1 MTHRNVKRGA
11 VTAALATALAA
22 LAPQAALAAD
32 TPAPPR
38 APAAAS
44 VAAAHEA
51 ATAPDTLETLARFF
65 ARDGKAGVKAAAPR
79 IEGAT
84 VPVYVLSP
92 DFVRGRSGAPVAK
105 LGFLASKAVSTDGR
119 EASVW
124 TVRPRGADAWRVV
137 NIATGA
143 DETAYAAKARAVGGT
158 LFREPQI
165 DAWYAQRGDRVLPLD
180 ADAKRAVGASGTT
193 VAAYQK
199 RVHAAYGDKLPGSAY
214 DRRGEAG
221 GYGKT
226 TGASGAAADRPAA
239 APAAQPVAAATTGD
253 SGPLVAVLTALG
265 TVVVLA
271 VGGALVSRSLRR

>member
-1 MTHRNVKRGA
+1 MTYRNHTRA
-11 VTAALATALAA
+11 TVTAALATALAG

-32 TPAPPR
+32 TPAPPK

-44 VAAAHEA
+44 VAAAHDA
-51 ATAPDTLETLARFF
+51 ASAPGTLKTLARFF
-65 ARDGKAGVKAAAPR
+65 ARDGKVSVKAAAPR

-84 VPVYVLSP
+84 VPVYVLAP
-92 DFVRGRSGAPVAK
+92 DFVRGRSGTPVAK
-105 LGFLASKAVSTDGR
+105 LDFLASRAVSADGQ

-124 TVRPRGADAWRVV
+124 TVRTAGADTWRVV

-143 DETAYAAKARAVGGT
+143 DETAYAARAKAEGGA

-165 DAWYAQRGDRVLPLD
+165 DAWYVQRGDRVLPLD

-221 GYGKT
+221 GYGERA
-226 TGASGAAADRPAA
+226 ASGPAVRKDA
-239 APAAQPVAAATTGD
+239 SEPVAAAAAADD

-265 TVVVLA
+265 TLA
-271 VGGALVSRSLRR
+271 ALALGGTVMGRKLRRR

>member
-1 MTHRNVKRGA
+1 MTYRNVKRGA
-11 VTAALATALAA
+11 ATAVLATALVA
-22 LAPQAALAAD
+22 LAPQTAQAAD
-32 TPAPPR
+32 TPAPPK
-38 APAAAS
+38 APSVAS

-51 ATAPDTLETLARFF
+51 ASAPGTLKTLARFF
-65 ARDGKAGVKAAAPR
+65 ARDGKVSVKAAAPR

-84 VPVYVLSP
+84 VPVYALSA

-105 LGFLASKAVSTDGR
+105 LDFLASKAVSADGQ

-124 TVRPRGADAWRVV
+124 TVRTAGADAWRVV

-143 DETAYAAKARAVGGT
+143 DETAYAAKARAKGGT

-165 DAWYAQRGDRVLPLD
+165 DAWYVQRGDRVLPLD

-221 GYGKT
+221 GYEEPA
-226 TGASGAAADRPAA
+226 ASGSAVRKD
-239 APAAQPVAAATTGD
+239 APEPVAAAAAADD

-265 TVVVLA
+265 TLA
-271 VGGALVSRSLRR
+271 ALALGGTVMGRKLRRR

>member
-1 MTHRNVKRGA
+1 MTYRNHRRAA
-11 VTAALATALAA
+11 VVAALATALTG
-22 LAPQAALAAD
+22 LAPQAAQAAD
-32 TPAPPR
+32 TPAPPKE
-38 APAAAS
+38 PTAAS
-44 VAAAHEA
+44 VAAARDA
-51 ATAPDTLETLARFF
+51 ASAPGTLKTLARFF
-65 ARDGKAGVKAAAPR
+65 ARDGRVSVKAAAPR

-84 VPVYVLSP
+84 VPVHVLSP

-105 LGFLASKAVSTDGR
+105 LDFLASRAVSADGQ

-124 TVRPRGADAWRVV
+124 TVRTAGADTWRVV

-143 DETAYAAKARAVGGT
+143 DETAYAAKAKGGT

-165 DAWYAQRGDRVLPLD
+165 DAWYVQRGDRVLPLD

-221 GYGKT
+221 GYGERA
-226 TGASGAAADRPAA
+226 ASGPAVRKD
-239 APAAQPVAAATTGD
+239 APEPVAAAAPDD

-265 TVVVLA
+265 TVAALA
-271 VGGALVSRSLRR
+271 LGGTVMGRKLRRR

>member
-1 MTHRNVKRGA
+1 MTYRNMQRGA
-11 VTAALATALAA
+11 LTAALTTALAA
-22 LAPQAALAAD
+22 LAPQAASAAD

-51 ATAPDTLETLARFF
+51 ASAPGTLKTLARFF
-65 ARDGKAGVKAAAPR
+65 ARDGKVGVKAAAPR

-84 VPVYVLSP
+84 VPVYGLSP

-105 LGFLASKAVSTDGR
+105 LDFLASKAVSVDGQ

-124 TVRPRGADAWRVV
+124 TVRTAGADTWKVV

-143 DETAYAAKARAVGGT
+143 DETAYAAKAEATGGT

-165 DAWYAQRGDRVLPLD
+165 DAWYVQRGDRVLPLD
-180 ADAKRAVGASGTT
+180 ADAKRAVGASGAT

-221 GYGKT
+221 GYGERA
-226 TGASGAAADRPAA
+226 ASGPAVRKDAPEPVSAAA
-239 APAAQPVAAATTGD
+239 APDD

-265 TVVVLA
+265 TLA
-271 VGGALVSRSLRR
+271 ALALGGTVMGRKLRRR